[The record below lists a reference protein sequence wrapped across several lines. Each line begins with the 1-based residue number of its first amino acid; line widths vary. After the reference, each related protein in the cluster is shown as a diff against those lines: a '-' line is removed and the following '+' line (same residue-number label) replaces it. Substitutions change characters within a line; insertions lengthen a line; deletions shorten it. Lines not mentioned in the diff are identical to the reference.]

1 MCAPVFLVAKHKVG
15 LKCCHS
21 RSACCASQARFLGSA
36 SRSGGRNFVML
47 VAKGNQGQALGDSML
62 RRNIQSLVVGTGTDI
77 GVYSAMWGGNAG
89 RKNLLS

>member
-1 MCAPVFLVAKHKVG
+1 
-15 LKCCHS
+15 
-21 RSACCASQARFLGSA
+21 
-36 SRSGGRNFVML
+36 ML